1 MSDEEFVL
9 ILNKAITGDIKS
21 LFEIIDQYRNNI
33 YKASMIN
40 GVIDYDCVSYIED
53 KLLEEIKKFK
63 NFI

>member
-9 ILNKAITGDIKS
+9 ILNKAITGDIKA
-21 LFEIIDQYRNNI
+21 LFEIIDQYRSAI
-33 YKASMIN
+33 YKASKIN
-40 GVIDYDCVSYIED
+40 GVIDHDCVSYIED